1 MTNSLIIYL
10 ISFLLINLFFILN
23 FNSISKNINLY
34 DIPDGKRKIHKIPTP
49 LIGGSLIFFN
59 SLFFVIFFF
68 IIDKSYIFNSF
79 YLSEL
84 KAFIYFFI
92 TFTLIFLI
100 GIYDDKYKMS
110 ALLRLIILSIIIL
123 LYLKTDNTSLLS
135 KINFSF
141 IENEISLNYGSS
153 FFTYLCLIV
162 LIISCN
168 MFDGVNLQSFIFY
181 FSNFLILFIINPNI
195 FILNCCLSLLIFGF
209 FNYKGKIFLG
219 DSGVYLLSLFL
230 GILYIKYY
238 NFNMGNLSGDIV
250 FSFLFF
256 PVLDAGRCVLMR
268 LVNGINPFNA
278 DRLHFHHILLNRFSF
293 KISLIILSFFIIL
306 PFIIYSLKITS
317 LISILITSTLYL
329 FLFFKCH
336 KK

>member
-1 MTNSLIIYL
+1 
-10 ISFLLINLFFILN
+10 
-23 FNSISKNINLY
+23 
-34 DIPDGKRKIHKIPTP
+34 
-49 LIGGSLIFFN
+49 
-59 SLFFVIFFF
+59 
-68 IIDKSYIFNSF
+68 
-79 YLSEL
+79 
-84 KAFIYFFI
+84 
-92 TFTLIFLI
+92 
-100 GIYDDKYKMS
+100 
-110 ALLRLIILSIIIL
+110 LSIIIL